1 MNPNNTPFTI
11 PPSNVRNIGVELS
24 DNNISWA
31 YFGDQFNQ
39 YLTDPYQLNFVPSGT
54 GKDQLLQYLQLG
66 AVQYDHHDQL

>member
-1 MNPNNTPFTI
+1 M
-11 PPSNVRNIGVELS
+11 RNIGVELS

-39 YLTDPYQLNFVPSGT
+39 YLTDPYQLKFCYVWDGER
-54 GKDQLLQYLQLG
+54 QLLQYLQLG